1 LTFVIFW
8 SIFIIVITIIIII
21 IIKTFQQGAH
31 FTYMWFSVGPCKNK
45 IAKAKEI
52 VD

>member
-1 LTFVIFW
+1 MKLTQTN
-8 SIFIIVITIIIII
+8 SIIIMI
-21 IIKTFQQGAH
+21 IIKIFQQGAH

-45 IAKAKEI
+45 IVKAKEI

>member
-1 LTFVIFW
+1 VKYPD
-8 SIFIIVITIIIII
+8 SFIIIVII
-21 IIKTFQQGAH
+21 IIKIFQQGAH